1 MFEPGFKRFNIG
13 CVKCMEL
20 AQFSHHFVRMD
31 LVSKIRAENGCVFP
45 SHLDGFQK
53 HIELGQTCG
62 FDFRLPIEMKF
73 D

>member
-1 MFEPGFKRFNIG
+1 MFEPRSKRFNIG
-13 CVKCMEL
+13 CVKCIEL
-20 AQFSHHFVRMD
+20 AHFSHNFLRMT
-31 LVSKIRAENGCVFP
+31 LVCTITAENGGVFP

-53 HIELGQTCG
+53 HSEFGQICG